1 MNKTVKLNDSVYHIY
16 ESNGVY
22 CTLVIGSEK
31 ALLIDSGFGCSDLL
45 ERVSALTDKPL
56 MVLNTHGHFD
66 HIQANNS
73 FSSVLI
79 HKADI
84 PLLKKNNSILFKLAF
99 YLLYLSKS
107 SKDDKKRYLKT
118 LSVRKPKIAYIRDGD
133 VIDLGTI
140 AITVVETPGHT
151 KGSVCLL
158 DSANR
163 FVYGGDTISN
173 HVWICLKESVSVRTY
188 VESLERLLPRVDDS
202 YQIVASHSDVPLRTV
217 VIENMI
223 RCCRNIDPRNST
235 AYKHPFCKK
244 SFLYCEGL
252 EPLLERYDVR
262 SFEELFNKIDMIDK
276 DVFRNGEF
284 VSVVYRKDK
293 LR

>member
-1 MNKTVKLNDSVYHIY
+1 MNKTVKLSDSVYHMY

-22 CTLVIGSEK
+22 CTLIIGSEK
-31 ALLIDSGFGCSDLL
+31 ALLVDSGFGCSDLP
-45 ERVSALTDKPL
+45 ERVSTLTDKPL

-66 HIQANNS
+66 HIQANS
-73 FSSVLI
+73 FFSSVLI
-79 HKADI
+79 HKDDV
-84 PLLKKNNSILFKLAF
+84 PLLSKNNSILYKLAF

-107 SKDDKKRYLKT
+107 SNADKKRYLKT
-118 LSVRKPKIAYIRDGD
+118 ITLRKPKIAYIQDGD

-140 AITVVETPGHT
+140 AITVVGTPGHT

-158 DSANR
+158 DPVNH
-163 FVYGGDTISN
+163 FVYSGDTVSN
-173 HVWICLKESVSVRTY
+173 HVWICLKESMSVQTY
-188 VESLERLLPRVDDS
+188 MESLEKLLPLMDDS
-202 YQIVASHSDVPLRTV
+202 YQIVSAHSDVPLRTV
-217 VIENMI
+217 VIGNMI
-223 RCCRNIDPRNST
+223 RCCGNIDVRKST
-235 AYKHPFCKK
+235 AYIHPFCKK

-252 EPLLERYDVR
+252 EPLMAQYGVR
-262 SFEELFNKIDMIDK
+262 SFEELFDKIDIIDK

>member
-1 MNKTVKLNDSVYHIY
+1 MNKTVKLNDSVYHMY

-22 CTLVIGSEK
+22 CTLIIGSER
-31 ALLIDSGFGCSDLL
+31 ALLIDSGFGCGDLP
-45 ERVSALTDKPL
+45 ERASTLTDKPL

-66 HIQANNS
+66 HIQANNA

-79 HKADI
+79 HKADV
-84 PLLKKNNSILFKLAF
+84 PLLRKNSNLLYKLAF

-107 SKDDKKRYLKT
+107 TKADRKRYLRT
-118 LSVRKPKIAYIRDGD
+118 LTVRKPKLAYIRDGD
-133 VIDLGTI
+133 VIDLGT
-140 AITVVETPGHT
+140 ATLTVIETPGHT

-158 DSANR
+158 DSANHY
-163 FVYGGDTISN
+163 VYSGDTISN
-173 HVWICLKESVSVRTY
+173 HVWICLKESLSVQTY
-188 VESLERLLPRVDDS
+188 VESLERLLPLVDDS

-217 VIENMI
+217 VIEKMI
-223 RCCRNIDPRNST
+223 HCCRNIDTRKST
-235 AYKHPFCKK
+235 AYNHPFCKK

-252 EPLLERYDVR
+252 EPLMAKYDVR
-262 SFEELFNKIDMIDK
+262 SFEELINKIDMIDK